1 MDVDVVQAKLPK
13 LDGGLKSL
21 LALDNL
27 NQQQV
32 QILSLLELYF
42 SDKEIPSL
50 LARLVSSHKG
60 EAYPPQHGWVPLSSL
75 VDMKSFKAIHAS
87 VNDVGSFVTSLSNA
101 FEISPDSRCIR
112 RTASFDQSSV
122 AASLLHSTNLSAS
135 CVQFL
140 RIGADAVE
148 LDFVAYIANKFGEVG
163 RSHFNH
169 EVDSKSC
176 FIQFKDAQVMVK
188 LLATSNSTVH
198 TYEDAT
204 LTVQSAQFPS
214 LMATAATAKAVD
226 FNYPSLTSSNGRT
239 KPIKQ
244 MGQTAIQAAQILG
257 YPLNRIIRFGPVDT
271 DASSGFTAS
280 SVQALAKTEFSK
292 LALVA
297 DCAFRDGETFG
308 FVRFKKPV
316 ALELAEMLMRHG
328 GVDLVGAGKIK
339 VQALE
344 GEDERFYH
352 EIAKEKERINAPA
365 VDAVIALNA
374 TKTVKARRN
383 LAAKLQGSSRR
394 KQLTPAEAHK
404 LRKRTAISQKAASQ
418 FKAEGSKKRM
428 AVDLD
433 EDMGAAD
440 DKPAEQ
446 SAAVAPRVIMTRSKK
461 AKMDDLEDL
470 VKGMSTFN

>member
-21 LALDNL
+21 LPHEALNP
-27 NQQQV
+27 QQG
-32 QILSLLELYF
+32 QILNLLELYF
-42 SDKEIPSL
+42 SDKEVPSL

-60 EAYPPQHGWVPLSSL
+60 EAYPPQHGWVPLFSL
-75 VDMKSFKAIHAS
+75 IEMKSFKAIHAS
-87 VNDVGSFVTSLSNA
+87 VNDVGTFVTFLANA

-112 RTASFDQSSV
+112 RTVSFDQSSV

-148 LDFVAYIANKFGEVG
+148 LDFVAYIANKFGEVA

-188 LLATSNSTVH
+188 LLATSNSTIH
-198 TYEDAT
+198 TYEDVT

-214 LMATAATAKAVD
+214 VMAPTSAKAVD

-280 SVQALAKTEFSK
+280 SVQALAKTEFAK

-352 EIAKEKERINAPA
+352 EVAKEKERINAPA

-404 LRKRTAISQKAASQ
+404 LRKRTAISQKASQ

-433 EDMGAAD
+433 EDMAAAD
-440 DKPAEQ
+440 EKTAEQ
-446 SAAVAPRVIMTRSKK
+446 PAAVAPRVIMTRSKK